1 MKILP
6 SYLRSVFSL
15 LHIFSKILKG
25 FYVKVIFVFFVFLFP
40 FLSHAKE
47 WTFLTKNTS
56 GLDFFIDY
64 NSFEKNGDNILFW
77 YLSNRKTPD
86 KWGSLSTAVL
96 READCKNMRFKSLR
110 YAYYYGTMGTNLEKY
125 ANSTNMQWVYPK
137 FKSVNEVMLN
147 AVCKKSGYSVLRK
160 PKKTYKRKN
169 TNDTPLMKV
178 AKQADNYKML
188 ASKCYLSIPKA
199 YQGGLARMYLNAN
212 DMYRRGVDMIKSG
225 NTNIAKNMLKNANG
239 QYQAF
244 INAGKNVGGRSC

>member
-1 MKILP
+1 M
-6 SYLRSVFSL
+6 
-15 LHIFSKILKG
+15 
-25 FYVKVIFVFFVFLFP
+25 KVIFVFFVFLFP
-40 FLSHAKE
+40 FLSHAKD

-125 ANSTNMQWVYPK
+125 ANSTNMKWVYPK
-137 FKSVNEVMLN
+137 FKSVNEVMLKS
-147 AVCKKSGYSVLRK
+147 VCKKAGKTVNNK
-160 PKKTYKRKN
+160 PKRTYKPKR
-169 TNDTPLMKV
+169 TNDTPLMKI
-178 AKQADNYKML
+178 AKQADNYKTR
-188 ASKCYLSIPKA
+188 ASRCYLSIPKA
-199 YQGGLARMYLNAN
+199 YQGGLAKMYLNAN
-212 DMYRRGVDMIKSG
+212 DMYGRGVDMIKAGRSD
-225 NTNIAKNMLKNANG
+225 IAINMLKNANG

-244 INAGKNVGGRSC
+244 MNAGNNVGGFAC

>member
-1 MKILP
+1 MKLF
-6 SYLRSVFSL
+6 FSIISIF
-15 LHIFSKILKG
+15 IFSNIS
-25 FYVKVIFVFFVFLFP
+25 F
-40 FLSHAKE
+40 AKD
-47 WTFLTKNTS
+47 WTFVTKNTS

-64 NSFEKNGDNILFW
+64 NSIEKNGNNVLFW

-110 YAYYYGTMGTNLEKY
+110 FAYYYGSMGTNLEKY
-125 ANSTNMQWVYPK
+125 ANSTNMKWIYPK

-147 AVCKKSGYSVLRK
+147 SVCKKAGYAVNNK
-160 PKKTYKRKN
+160 PKNTYKSKRS
-169 TNDTPLMKV
+169 NDTPLMKV

-188 ASKCYLSIPKA
+188 ASRCYLSIPKV

-225 NTNIAKNMLKNANG
+225 RTDIAVNMLKNANG

-244 INAGKNVGGRSC
+244 MNAGNNVGGRSC